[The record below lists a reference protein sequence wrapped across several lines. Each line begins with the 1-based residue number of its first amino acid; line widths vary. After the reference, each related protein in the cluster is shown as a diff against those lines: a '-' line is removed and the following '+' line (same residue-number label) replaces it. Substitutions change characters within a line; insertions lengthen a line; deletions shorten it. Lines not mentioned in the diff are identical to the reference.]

1 MTSELWP
8 DHGRLV
14 IAAADYRR
22 DRGAWLK
29 ARRSGLGAS
38 DTAAI
43 LGLNPY
49 KTALDVWREKT
60 AAGDPDDREV
70 SEAAA
75 MGHLFE
81 TPVAR
86 RTVRQR
92 PDLGKLVATPGLLAH
107 PELSWLLATV
117 DFGLAPRG
125 SRRAPVTALLEVKT
139 TSVRAYRHPKTGWL
153 GGAPPALIQVQA
165 QQQMAVTGLRRCWVT
180 VAVGGLGSGLCSIPD
195 PYPVDYSPDVFR
207 QLRDYAGSWW
217 EDFVVAGV
225 MPAPVPADAGKLGD
239 LWPVDDSL
247 DAAELTPDLEATLAD
262 YLDAKRRRD
271 AAALELDG
279 AAVKLQ
285 AAMGPR
291 SALADPDGR
300 AVATWKQYAGK
311 RSLDKKALAAER
323 PDVAAVV
330 EQYTRTGEPYR
341 RFLVKDDV
349 DS

>member
-1 MTSELWP
+1 MTVELWP

-14 IAAADYRR
+14 LAAADYKAN
-22 DRGAWLK
+22 RGAWLS
-29 ARRSGLGAS
+29 ARKSGLGAS

-49 KTALDVWREKT
+49 KTALDVWREKLEP
-60 AAGDPDDREV
+60 AGDDSEV

-92 PDLGKLVATPGLLAH
+92 PDLGKLVATPGLLGH
-107 PELSWLLATV
+107 PEHFWMLATV
-117 DFGLAPRG
+117 DFGLAARG
-125 SRRAPVTALLEVKT
+125 SRRAPVRDLLEVKT
-139 TSVRAYRHPKTGWL
+139 TSVRAYRNNWRDGI
-153 GGAPPALIQVQA
+153 PPALIQVQA
-165 QQQMAVTGLRRCWVT
+165 QQQMAVTGIRRCWVT

-207 QLRDYAGSWW
+207 QLVDYAGRWW

-225 MPAPVPADAGKLGD
+225 MPAPTPADAGKLGD

-247 DAAELTPDLEATLAD
+247 DAAELTPDLEATLSR

-271 AAALELDG
+271 AAALELDA

-285 AAMGPR
+285 AAIGPR
-291 SALADPDGR
+291 SALADLDGR

-311 RSLDKKALAAER
+311 RTLDKKALAAER
-323 PDVAAVV
+323 PDVAEVV
-330 EQYTRTGEPYR
+330 EQFTRTGEPYR
-341 RFLVKDDV
+341 RFIVKEDV

>member
-1 MTSELWP
+1 VTDEIWP

-14 IAAADYRR
+14 IAAGDYKR

-29 ARRSGLGAS
+29 ARKSGLGAS

-60 AAGDPDDREV
+60 AAGDPSDREV

-86 RTVRQR
+86 RTVKQR

-107 PELSWLLATV
+107 PELSWMLATV
-117 DFGLAPRG
+117 DFGLAA
-125 SRRAPVTALLEVKT
+125 RRNRAAPVTALLEVKT
-139 TSVRAYRHPKTGWL
+139 TSVRAYRRNWPDGV
-153 GGAPPALIQVQA
+153 PPALVQVQA

-195 PYPVDYSPDVFR
+195 PYPVDFSPDVFR
-207 QLRDYAGSWW
+207 QLVDYAGSWW

-225 MPAPVPADAGKLGD
+225 MPAPLPADAGKLGD

-247 DAAELTPDLEATLAD
+247 DAAELTPDLEATLAG

-271 AAALELDG
+271 AAALDLDA

-285 AAMGPR
+285 AAIGPR
-291 SALADPDGR
+291 TALAAPDGT

-323 PDVAAVV
+323 PDVAEVV
-330 EQYTRTGEPYR
+330 EQFTRTGEPYR
-341 RFLVKDDV
+341 RFIVKEDV